1 MGRPTGYDPAFCEQ
15 AIEFL
20 KEGFSVAAFAGE
32 IGVARATVYNW
43 MDEHQEFLDAV
54 KTGQAGAV
62 LWWEKANRGLAM
74 GSDGNATSI
83 IFGLKNRAADEWRDV
98 KATELSGPG
107 GGAIPV
113 SEVRRVIVDPRQ
125 DDAGDTDSEGVPPA
139 A

>member
-1 MGRPTGYDPAFCEQ
+1 MAGRPTSYDPAFCEQ

-20 KEGFSVAAFAGE
+20 KEGYSIAAFAGE

-43 MDEHQEFLDAV
+43 MEEHPAFLDAV

-62 LWWEKANRGLAM
+62 LWWERANRGLAM
-74 GSDGNATSI
+74 GSEGNATSI
-83 IFGLKNRAADEWRDV
+83 IFGLKNRASDEWRDV

-113 SEVRRVIVDPRQ
+113 QEVRRTIVDPQ
-125 DDAGDTDSEGVPPA
+125 HPDSPDIPSA
-139 A
+139 S